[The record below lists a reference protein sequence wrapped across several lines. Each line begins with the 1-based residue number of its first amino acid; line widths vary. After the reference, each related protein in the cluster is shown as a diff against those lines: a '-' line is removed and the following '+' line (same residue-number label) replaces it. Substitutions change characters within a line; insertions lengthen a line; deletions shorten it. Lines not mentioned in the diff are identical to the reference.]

1 MRLSGAIIYTWE
13 VFYMLNILFALDDS
27 EKSERLIKFFK
38 ESKDIDFVDVCHD
51 GTSASYKLSENKYQ
65 AVIIDLLLPGYDGFY
80 LLNKYAKPVGAPKFI
95 VISGINREEF
105 INKAFSLGA
114 SYFMI
119 NPADPGEVMKA
130 LTELV
135 SSSQENLIK
144 KNRLHSL
151 DERVSTIFI
160 NIGIPPHILGYK
172 YLRDGV
178 RIAVEKPS
186 IVNQITTALYPA
198 IALANDTTPSK
209 VERAIR
215 HAIEVAWNRGKM
227 ENINSLFG
235 VKVFGP
241 HQRPTNSEFI
251 ALVADKMLLENY

>member
-1 MRLSGAIIYTWE
+1 
-13 VFYMLNILFALDDS
+13 
-27 EKSERLIKFFK
+27 
-38 ESKDIDFVDVCHD
+38 
-51 GTSASYKLSENKYQ
+51 
-65 AVIIDLLLPGYDGFY
+65 
-80 LLNKYAKPVGAPKFI
+80 
-95 VISGINREEF
+95 
-105 INKAFSLGA
+105 
-114 SYFMI
+114 
-119 NPADPGEVMKA
+119 MKA